1 MLIDLHLA
9 AKHTA
14 FCTVLPCVLHQN
26 ALHLASKRTVFCGIY
41 GLCTNLWKPKHEE
54 LYPCHSSQSS
64 LENLCLWIERLGECV
79 CCPAH
84 KEVEHTA
91 IMLVWGRCNCVE
103 TLQSQVADLLCQ
115 RVKDSL
121 YGYLVVFFVR
131 TMRRERVAMAL
142 CVEHF
147 CRSIALIVCLESGI
161 LPSWQLLHRISQ
173 HSAD

>member
-1 MLIDLHLA
+1 M
-9 AKHTA
+9 
-14 FCTVLPCVLHQN
+14 FCT
-26 ALHLASKRTVFCGIY
+26 IY

-79 CCPAH
+79 CGPAH

-103 TLQSQVADLLCQ
+103 TLESQVADLLCQ

-121 YGYLVVFFVR
+121 S
-131 TMRRERVAMAL
+131 RVL
-142 CVEHF
+142 G
-147 CRSIALIVCLESGI
+147 GI
-161 LPSWQLLHRISQ
+161 LCENHAQGAFSNGIVRGTLSPLHSLNCVPRIRHIYPTGYSCTASHDMVQISRCPQCANSLLLRFS
-173 HSAD
+173 

>member
-14 FCTVLPCVLHQN
+14 FCTVLPCFLHQN

-54 LYPCHSSQSS
+54 LYPCHFSRSSPEY
-64 LENLCLWIERLGECV
+64 LYLWIERLCECV

-103 TLQSQVADLLCQ
+103 TLQSQVADLLCL

-121 YGYLVVFFVR
+121 SGYLVVFFVR

-142 CVEHF
+142 SVERFRH
-147 CRSIALIVCLESGI
+147 SIALIVCLESGI
-161 LPSWQLLHRISQ
+161 FTLLATLAPHLTT
-173 HSAD
+173 